1 MKLIVGGVLVISLVG
16 CVQSAANLRTNEA
29 AGHAAFTANKSVSDS
44 FAIVQSNATHC
55 WADAANYIIAAAPPS
70 PARPPSIQINSVL
83 GHLMAVV
90 DFVASDADTKVTVRV
105 GYSLGNKTRTAEWQR
120 ALEAWLT
127 GTNMD
132 YCPRMP

>member
-1 MKLIVGGVLVISLVG
+1 MKPIICSVLALTLAG
-16 CVQSAANLRTNEA
+16 CVQSAANLRENEA
-29 AGHAAFTANKSVSDS
+29 AGHAAFNADKSLADS

-90 DFVASDADTKVTVRV
+90 DFAESGAGTEVTVRV
-105 GYSLGNKTRTAEWQR
+105 GYSLGNKARTAEWQH

-127 GTNMD
+127 GSNMD